1 MFDGK
6 TILITGGTGSF
17 GRAFTKEIIS
27 NFNPLKIIVF
37 SRDEI
42 KQWQMAKDF
51 SDNRIRYFLGDVR
64 DRERLARAFKDVDY
78 VVHAAALK
86 IVTSA
91 EYDPF
96 EYVKTNIIGAMNVI
110 DIAIDRQVEKV
121 VALSTDKAC
130 LPVNLYGGT
139 KLVSDKL
146 FISGNGYSG
155 ADGTKFSVVR
165 YCNVMGSRGS
175 VIPLFSSQIS
185 TGVITITDER
195 MTRFMVTLKQGV
207 EIVLHAF
214 EDMQGGEVYV
224 KKVPSIK
231 IIDLVSAMSS
241 SSKINRIGIR
251 PGEKLHE
258 HMISSEDA
266 PFTYEYKEYYKIVPA
281 TNSPESNRKLTIGGR
296 AVPNGF
302 CYSSDQNDDWM
313 SKNEIR
319 NWLKENEF
327 TE

>member
-17 GRAFTKEIIS
+17 GRAFTKQIIS

-64 DRERLARAFKDVDY
+64 DRERLARAFTDVDY

-86 IVTSA
+86 IVPRA

-96 EYVKTNIIGAMNVI
+96 EYVKTNIMGAMNVI
-110 DIAIDRQVEKV
+110 DIAIDRRIEKV

-155 ADGTKFSVVR
+155 ANGTKFSVVR
-165 YCNVMGSRGS
+165 YGNVMGSRGS
-175 VIPLFSSQIS
+175 VIPLFNSQIL

-214 EDMQGGEVYV
+214 KDMQGGEVYV

-241 SSKINRIGIR
+241 SSKIDRIGIR

-258 HMISSEDA
+258 YMISSEDA

-281 TNSPESNRKLTIGGR
+281 TNSPESNSKLTIGGR

-313 SKNEIR
+313 SKNEIL
-319 NWLKENEF
+319 NWLKENEVN
-327 TE
+327 E